1 MVERFQDFKDYAGVK
16 SDSEI
21 MSQLD
26 TQRDGTITY
35 LLKQNLTWS
44 RESGVF
50 SEGDK
55 VQQIR
60 NEVRKTSALD

>member
-55 VQQIR
+55 VQ
-60 NEVRKTSALD
+60 